1 LRRRSCQT
9 LAAMN
14 TNHLE
19 PLRKELRA
27 LQAAPPP
34 KPWRKI
40 GTIAVGGLRAVGFD
54 RQSELLLIVSSA
66 GRGVV
71 DCHTGL
77 KVARDGEEY
86 YEGEG
91 HLEARGIGPLQG
103 ATLRMAGLLGG
114 GLPISTNDGWS
125 VEVVTLDWPVH
136 EILLL
141 EPFASLYDSLR
152 GKPSLFHK
160 VGAESE
166 LRACG
171 FSYSGRSFVVAT
183 SSDITIFGRDDG

>member
-1 LRRRSCQT
+1 
-9 LAAMN
+9 MN
-14 TNHLE
+14 TKHLD

-27 LQAAPPP
+27 LQTVPPP
-34 KPWRKI
+34 KPWHKV
-40 GTIAVGGLRAVGFD
+40 GAIAVGGLRAVGFD
-54 RQSELLLIVSSA
+54 RESELLLIVSSA

-71 DCHTGL
+71 DCQSGL
-77 KVARDGEEY
+77 KVARDDEEY
-86 YEGEG
+86 YEDER

-103 ATLRMAGLLGG
+103 KTLRMSGLLGG

-125 VEVVTLDWPVH
+125 MEVVTLDWPIH

-166 LRACG
+166 LRATLIKFEPG
-171 FSYSGRSFVVAT
+171 TVPASLNA
-183 SSDITIFGRDDG
+183 